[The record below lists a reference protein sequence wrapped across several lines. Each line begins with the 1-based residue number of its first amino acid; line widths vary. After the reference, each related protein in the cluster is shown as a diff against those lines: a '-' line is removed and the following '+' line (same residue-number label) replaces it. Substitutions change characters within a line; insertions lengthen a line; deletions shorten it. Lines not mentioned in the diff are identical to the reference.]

1 MSGLETLVKGDDSR
15 VVEPRRFVARNQA
28 MFTAIWAAHAG
39 PDSSAPAVDFDTHMV
54 AAVFAGERPTP
65 GFEITISDA
74 RMEGNALLLVVDE
87 HVPDARLAAAQVIVS
102 PFHIVTL
109 PRYDGEIRY
118 SNDGHL
124 PQTTLVFKP
133 QTTHD
138 TRVPA
143 TSTTLAGAPTSSAR
157 TNVPR
162 TRSSEPLQ
170 DASSSTG
177 LTPQVAAT
185 LAYLAGPFSG
195 ALLLA
200 TERTDRYVRF
210 HAWQALLGLGA
221 LGSAAVLALVLAFV
235 MLIAS
240 PTAFWVMLWL
250 AAIAAV
256 AWVAAWGICLVQAYK
271 GRTWKLPLAGDY
283 AERYAAR

>member
-1 MSGLETLVKGDDSR
+1 MSGVETLAKGDGSR
-15 VVEPRRFVARNQA
+15 VVEPRRFVARNRA

-39 PDSSAPAVDFDTHMV
+39 PDAPAPAVDFNTRMV
-54 AAVFAGERPTP
+54 AAVFAGDRPTP

-74 RMEGNALLLVVDE
+74 RAEGNALLLVVDE
-87 HVPDARLAAAQVIVS
+87 HIPDARVAAAQVVVS

-109 PRYDGEIRY
+109 PRFDGEIHY
-118 SNDGHL
+118 SSNDGRQ
-124 PQTTLVFKP
+124 PQTTMVFKA
-133 QTTHD
+133 QTTHG
-138 TRVPA
+138 TRA
-143 TSTTLAGAPTSSAR
+143 QTSSASSGR
-157 TNVPR
+157 TDVAR
-162 TRSSEPLQ
+162 ALSSDSVQ
-170 DASSSTG
+170 AGVSSSTG
-177 LTPQVAAT
+177 LTPQVAAA

-195 ALLLA
+195 ALLLI
-200 TERTDRYVRF
+200 TERTDRFVRF
-210 HAWQALLGLGA
+210 HAWQAVLGLGG
-221 LGSAAVLALVLAFV
+221 LGSAAALALILAFV